1 MSKNMKLNVRKAVR
15 SDLNRLMEIF
25 DSARRFMA
33 HTGNPN
39 QWVGGYPQRELME
52 SEVESG
58 HCYVCETEEG
68 RTVATFCFIPGPDP
82 AYVYIEDGAWPD
94 ERPYYVI
101 HRLASDG
108 TCKGVGKYCFDWCFS
123 RFPCLRADTH
133 ADNKVMQHLLA
144 ENGFVRCGT
153 VYLASGS
160 PRIAY
165 QKSEPCA

>member
-123 RFPCLRADTH
+123 RFPRLRVDTH
-133 ADNKVMQHLLA
+133 ADNKVMQRLLA
-144 ENGFVRCGT
+144 ESGFVRCGII
-153 VYLASGS
+153 YLKTGS

-165 QKSEPCA
+165 QKSEPCV